1 MNTPTRS
8 PSLKAKRALSCSHW
22 MRWLL
27 LILGLGLVLR
37 LYGLARYSLWYDEA
51 SIFASQGYLGQP
63 WRYFDPSY
71 GNEPPLQFWSMS
83 AWYRF
88 VFDVLGAEVGSV
100 WADYLIRLMPAVFST
115 AAIALTFF
123 FARAVTSANRPALF
137 AAFLFAISPFQIYYA
152 QEFRAYAPHV
162 VLSILA
168 AWAMHRALESGKWGP
183 WAGFV
188 LASAGGVHNHF
199 FMVWNVV
206 AFNLFVVLCGKVYW
220 KRVGGW
226 IISNML
232 IILLSIPAL
241 KKAFYANAVFE
252 SGTAAWFPTP
262 DFRLGLITVKNFFA
276 GYSPNAGNYTLL
288 LGLGLLLMAG
298 GCLALRKQ
306 PKALIFLVTLAFAPL
321 VINILYWQTKD
332 SPYYTHRL
340 MIFSAVPVYILVGHG
355 IAALRSA
362 KVMAVC
368 LAALVGLTV
377 IPLMDHYNQRLH
389 PSWDHLV
396 GARYKP
402 DTRGAA
408 GFVRERMGEGDTFI
422 HRANYTVSSFRHYL
436 LRPQIAAEFTDRD
449 VWQSLRG
456 WPDID
461 TYETSGTGTHQLDQ
475 SLPEAG
481 RVWFIQSSWEPFS
494 IDLVGEAMARW
505 FDLHGVRVLRQ
516 PFDGLTVYLYDF
528 DVADVPR
535 VDQLADTGSV
545 QALRYDRGASA
556 EPGED
561 ALDRSQY
568 LLRDVSRP
576 VQGWGARFETTLVS
590 AEGEP
595 IDEAL
600 GDAAFLD
607 QNGDGVIDSVGFER
621 SDEILAVG
629 DSIDINGTTN
639 SLIELDSAGKQ
650 ALFAGYPQRA
660 TDGFAY
666 RFGVENAGPDPLDL
680 RVRIMESAEVLEA
693 MSFSLS
699 NSGSSVWHPEFQY
712 DRNAAPLAYNR
723 FAFVATLDHGSHS
736 GASIYRDFVL
746 EPGTYRAYVRCLLQG
761 GGSNRHGAHASV
773 FLGDATASE
782 GRELLGVVTPVAD
795 DAEDGWRW
803 LSAGSFSATGGNQR
817 LTVAVDNRDRLGTAR
832 FHLESVVLVLQES
845 DDWDEAIRIREKSL
859 RLPANSSQVVEER
872 GEMGAAIRKRIDIEL
887 SDAAGLTFRDLH
899 FYVGRERP

>member
-1 MNTPTRS
+1 
-8 PSLKAKRALSCSHW
+8 

-51 SIFASQGYLGQP
+51 SIFGSQGYLGQP
-63 WRYFDPSY
+63 WRYFDSTY

-100 WADYLIRLMPAVFST
+100 GADYLIRLMPAVFST
-115 AAIALTFF
+115 VAIALTFV
-123 FARAVTSANRPALF
+123 FARAVTSATRPALF

-152 QEFRAYAPHV
+152 QEFRVYAPYI

-183 WAGFV
+183 WLGFV
-188 LASAGGVHNHF
+188 LASAVGIHNHY

-206 AFNLFVVLCGKVYW
+206 AFNLYVVLCGTVYW
-220 KRVGGW
+220 RRVGGW

-232 IILLSIPAL
+232 IIYLSIPAL
-241 KKAFYANAVFE
+241 KKAFYSNAVFE
-252 SGTAAWFPTP
+252 LGTVAWFPTP
-262 DFRLGLITVKNFFA
+262 DFRIGLITIKNFFA
-276 GYSPNAGNYTLL
+276 GYSPNAGNYTIL

-298 GCLALRKQ
+298 GCFALRKQ

-340 MIFSAVPVYILVGHG
+340 MIFSAVPMYILVGHG

-368 LAALVGLTV
+368 LAALVGLTF
-377 IPLMDHYNQRLH
+377 IPLSDHYNQRLH

-396 GARYKP
+396 GARYKT

-408 GFVRERMGEGDTFI
+408 GFVKERMREGDTFI
-422 HRANYTVSSFRHYL
+422 HRANFTVPSFRHYL
-436 LRPQIAAEFTDRD
+436 VRPQIAAEFTDRD
-449 VWQSLRG
+449 VWYSLRG

-461 TYETSGTGTHQLDQ
+461 AYETSGTGTHQLDQ
-475 SLPEAG
+475 SLPDAG

-535 VDQLADTGSV
+535 TDQLADTGSV
-545 QALRYDRGASA
+545 QALRYDRGTPP
-556 EPGED
+556 ELGED

-568 LLRDVSRP
+568 LLHDVSRP
-576 VQGWGARFETTLVS
+576 VEGWGARFETTLVR

-595 IDEAL
+595 IDEVLGSAAL
-600 GDAAFLD
+600 LD
-607 QNGDGVIDSVGFER
+607 QDGDGVIDSVGFER
-621 SDEILAVG
+621 TDRLLAVG
-629 DSIDINGTTN
+629 DSIDINGARN
-639 SLIELDSAGKQ
+639 SLIALDSAGKR
-650 ALFAGYPQRA
+650 ALFAGYSRRV
-660 TDGFAY
+660 TDGFGY
-666 RFGVENAGPDPLDL
+666 RFVVENARPDPLDL

-723 FAFVATLDHGSHS
+723 FAFVATLGRDSHS
-736 GASIYRDFVL
+736 GASIYRDFTL
-746 EPGTYRAYVRCLLQG
+746 DPGTYRVYVRCLVQG
-761 GGSNRHGAHASV
+761 GGSNRHGARASV
-773 FLGDATASE
+773 FLGDVEASE
-782 GRELLGVVTPVAD
+782 GRGLVGVVTPVDD
-795 DAEDGWRW
+795 DAETGWRW
-803 LSAGSFSATGGNQR
+803 LSAGSFSATGGIQR
-817 LTVAVDNRDRLGTAR
+817 LTVAVDNGDRLETAR
-832 FHLESVVLVLQES
+832 FHLESVVLVHLELGDQS
-845 DDWDEAIRIREKSL
+845 GVIRIREESL
-859 RLPANSSQVVEER
+859 RLSANSSLVVEER
-872 GEMGAAIRKRIDIEL
+872 GEMGTAVRKRVDIEL

-899 FYVGRERP
+899 FYVNRASTRIVQ